1 MKHNF
6 VNESVKRRALDE
18 YLEGNSTI
26 KQISDKYEISEG
38 TLYLYK
44 KKNAEYVKD
53 YQMKLA
59 DKKSEIANNN
69 PTTKIKSTAETDEFI
84 NFMLADE
91 KEKKKKETDSFIDYV
106 LANNDPKLITHPPKK
121 IRRKLININ
130 TNDDMKQEP
139 KQELIKEKPKEKE
152 PKEKEQNKPERII
165 KPRVKTP
172 KPNRDVNKKLKIVS
186 YEEEIAKLINEAYT
200 PK

>member
-44 KKNAEYVKD
+44 KKNAEYVKE
-53 YQMKLA
+53 YHMKLA
-59 DKKSEIANNN
+59 NQKTEIANNN

-106 LANNDPKLITHPPKK
+106 MSNNDPKLITPPQKK

-130 TNDDMKQEP
+130 TNDES
-139 KQELIKEKPKEKE
+139 KQELPKKK
-152 PKEKEQNKPERII
+152 PKEKEQNKPERTI